1 MTSQQ
6 AGSGTGSTGS
16 TGVPDSSG
24 GDSVTPAD
32 DTGAAV
38 STGTAAVPAAAGG
51 TASPSTTTGALTTDA
66 GYRPAGDFSLDVER
80 RSVTNAVQSWF
91 IRLRS
96 GEPGALPSILGLVVL
111 AAIFSQVSDRFLSR
125 NNIGNLPGQGAYIA
139 IIAMGLVF
147 VLLLGEID
155 LSAGTTGG
163 VCAGFAAQAI
173 FSNGLDKGTSGVL
186 YWSLIVGMLAMV
198 ALGAYLRSIT
208 GPIVVALGVVDALT
222 GVDKNVLGALFLAIA
237 IGCAIGIF
245 VGWLVAA
252 VGIPSF
258 IVTLA
263 LFLAFQ
269 GVLLFALK
277 SQPIGINSYPFWY
290 GLAHNNI
297 SPFWSWVFT
306 ISLVLGYFAFTLVKS
321 LGAQAKGL
329 AADTLQLVVVRAG
342 ILAVVGLVIT
352 YLANQNRNTNV
363 YKLIEG
369 LPWAAAVPIT
379 LMIVCTLALTKTTWG
394 RHLFATGG
402 NEEAAR
408 RAGIDVRHIK
418 VTAFTVNSGFA
429 ALGGIFLAS
438 NTGGAQLDLGAGN
451 ILLFAVAAAVIG
463 GTSLFGGRG
472 KPRDAILGALVIV
485 MIPNGIGLKPNLGV
499 QHQEV
504 ITGLVLLIAASVDA
518 LSRRRSVRS
527 R

>member
-1 MTSQQ
+1 MSESQ
-6 AGSGTGSTGS
+6 
-16 TGVPDSSG
+16 SS
-24 GDSVTPAD
+24 S
-32 DTGAAV
+32 
-38 STGTAAVPAAAGG
+38 AAGG
-51 TASPSTTTGALTTDA
+51 GRPTDTG
-66 GYRPAGDFSLDVER
+66 RPAGDFSLDVER
-80 RSVTNAVQSWF
+80 RTVPGALRSYVV
-91 IRLRS
+91 RLRS
-96 GEPGALPSILGLVVL
+96 GEPGALPSVLGLVVL
-111 AAIFSQVSDRFLSR
+111 AAIFSQVSSRFLSE

-163 VCAGFAAQAI
+163 ICAGFAAQAV
-173 FSNGLDKGTSGVL
+173 FSQGLHHGVSGLL
-186 YWSLIVGMLAMV
+186 YWSLIIAMV
-198 ALGAYLRSIT
+198 AAAVLGLYLKSIS
-208 GPIVVALGVVDALT
+208 GPIVVAIGVVIALT
-222 GVDKNVLGALFLAIA
+222 GQDKHVLLALVFAVAL
-237 IGCAIGIF
+237 GCAVGIF

-277 SQPIGINSYPFWY
+277 SQPIGVNNYNLWY
-290 GLAHNNI
+290 GLAHDNM
-297 SPFWSWVFT
+297 SPAWSWVFT
-306 ISLVLGYFAFTLVKS
+306 IVVVTGYFAFTALKA
-321 LGAQAKGL
+321 LRAQAAGL
-329 AADTLQLVVVRAG
+329 AADTMQLVVARAAV
-342 ILAVVGLVIT
+342 LAAIAVVIT
-352 YLANQNRNTNV
+352 YFANQNRNTNTFRT
-363 YKLIEG
+363 IQG
-369 LPWAAAVPIT
+369 LPYAATIPIA
-379 LMIVCTLALTKTTWG
+379 LMIVATLALTKTPWG
-394 RHLFATGG
+394 RHLYATGG
-402 NEEAAR
+402 NQEAAR

-418 VTAFTVNSGFA
+418 VSAFTVNSAFA
-429 ALGGIFLAS
+429 ALGGVFLAS

-504 ITGLVLLIAASVDA
+504 ITGLVLLVAASVDA
-518 LSRRRSVRS
+518 ISRRRALSGR
-527 R
+527 

>member
-1 MTSQQ
+1 MSTSQT
-6 AGSGTGSTGS
+6 S
-16 TGVPDSSG
+16 
-24 GDSVTPAD
+24 
-32 DTGAAV
+32 
-38 STGTAAVPAAAGG
+38 
-51 TASPSTTTGALTTDA
+51 DA
-66 GYRPAGDFSLDVER
+66 GAGPRTTPGRPAGDFSLDVER
-80 RSVTNAVQSWF
+80 RTVPGAVRSYVD
-91 IRLRS
+91 RLRS
-96 GEPGALPSILGLVVL
+96 GDPGALPAVLGLVVL
-111 AAIFSQVSDRFLSR
+111 AAIFSQVSSRFLSS

-155 LSAGTTGG
+155 LAAGTTGG
-163 VCAGFAAQAI
+163 ICAGFAAQAI
-173 FSNGLDKGTSGVL
+173 FSDGLHHGLSGLLFWMLIIGMAAAVVL
-186 YWSLIVGMLAMV
+186 GFYLKSISGPILVIVGLVIALSGQDKHVLLA
-198 ALGAYLRSIT
+198 LI
-208 GPIVVALGVVDALT
+208 
-222 GVDKNVLGALFLAIA
+222 LAIS
-237 IGCAIGIF
+237 IGAAVGIF

-277 SQPIGINSYPFWY
+277 SQPIGVNNYDLWY
-290 GLAHNNI
+290 GLAHNNL
-297 SPFWSWVFT
+297 SPAWSWVFSIT
-306 ISLVLGYFAFTLVKS
+306 VVVGYFVFTAVQS
-321 LGAQAKGL
+321 LRAQA
-329 AADTLQLVVVRAG
+329 AG
-342 ILAVVGLVIT
+342 LAVVAIAIT
-352 YLANQNRNTNV
+352 FFANRNRNTNAF
-363 YKLIEG
+363 KTIQG
-369 LPWAAAVPIT
+369 LPYAAAIPIA
-379 LMIVCTLALTKTTWG
+379 LMILATLALTKTPWG
-394 RHLFATGG
+394 RHLYATGG

-418 VTAFTVNSGFA
+418 VTAFTVNSSFA
-429 ALGGIFLAS
+429 ALGGVFLAS
-438 NTGGAQLDLGAGN
+438 STGGAQLDLGAGN

-504 ITGLVLLIAASVDA
+504 ITGIVLLVAASVDA
-518 LSRRRSVRS
+518 ISRRRALS

>member
-1 MTSQQ
+1 M
-6 AGSGTGSTGS
+6 ST
-16 TGVPDSSG
+16 DSSG
-24 GDSVTPAD
+24 TTPPPA
-32 DTGAAV
+32 T
-38 STGTAAVPAAAGG
+38 TAKAAA
-51 TASPSTTTGALTTDA
+51 PSG
-66 GYRPAGDFSLDVER
+66 RPAGDFSLDVER
-80 RSVTNAVQSWF
+80 RTIRDAFVDYFT
-91 IRLRS
+91 RLRS
-96 GEPGALPSILGLVVL
+96 GDPGALPSVLGLIVL
-111 AAIFSQVSDRFLSR
+111 AVIFAQVSSRFLSR

-163 VCAGFAAQAI
+163 ICAGFAAQAI
-173 FSNGLDKGTSGVL
+173 FSRGLHHGISGGLYWSVLLGMVAMALLGFYLKSISGPIVILIGVLIVLTGLDKHVFFALVFAVALGCA
-186 YWSLIVGMLAMV
+186 VGIFIGAMV
-198 ALGAYLRSIT
+198 AG
-208 GPIVVALGVVDALT
+208 
-222 GVDKNVLGALFLAIA
+222 
-237 IGCAIGIF
+237 
-245 VGWLVAA
+245 

-269 GVLLFALK
+269 GVLLFALN
-277 SQPIGINSYPFWY
+277 SEPIGINNYDLWY
-290 GLAHNNI
+290 GLAHNNLT
-297 SPFWSWVFT
+297 PFWSWVFT
-306 ISLVLGYFAFTLVKS
+306 IVVCGGYFLYTAARS
-321 LGAQAKGL
+321 LRAQAKGL
-329 AADTLQLVVVRAG
+329 AADTMQLVVLRAG
-342 ILAVVGLVIT
+342 AIAIVGIVVT
-352 YLANQNRNTNV
+352 YYANQNRNTNNF
-363 YKLIEG
+363 KKIEG
-369 LPWAAAVPIT
+369 LPYAAVIPIV
-379 LMIVCTLALTKTTWG
+379 LMILATIALSNTTWG

-418 VTAFTVNSGFA
+418 VTAFTVNSAFA

-504 ITGLVLLIAASVDA
+504 ITGAVLLIAASVDA
-518 LSRRRSVRS
+518 ISRRRSMS